1 MGLTTVNSDGMKDD
15 SIKNADIKSDAA
27 IAASKISG
35 LATSATTDTT
45 NADNI
50 GSGTLA
56 AARVAT
62 LNQNT
67 TGTSGGFTAG
77 NASNL
82 NSGTVPTARLGSGTA
97 SDANYLRGD
106 GAWTAVPPSYD
117 DTNIRK
123 DISKLA
129 LQIAVDTNR
138 AAYNLTNSFIDQFE
152 NDTGIA
158 TETNVD
164 RDSSGEF
171 VLPSVLTTTAFNF
184 KTSSTSNGGQ
194 PEILSP
200 NSHGTQ
206 STWGGMSIGSQT
218 GNSWTNDRVVAY
230 GGTGSNDYSAGY
242 PNFAFDLRYDF
253 TCFIRVFF
261 DANGYTG
268 NHSYGGYTTALSFG
282 TSQGINP
289 GRHPTLNGSSI
300 FRGPV
305 SGVTNTHGSLQV
317 EDWDDRI
324 FTSAAATA
332 LGHGSWADHDHASG
346 GNDVTYDASTWNSA
360 GGIARFYMNNNNNS
374 VLNTHH
380 GLCAVF
386 DRSENKLEMGFIS
399 GAASSSFRSGSNEGR
414 TTITNIPA
422 TGLAFFLSGN
432 ATGSNGGNGN
442 HISLTTAADSASAQS
457 NGTYAT
463 LTVNATG
470 TVIGTA
476 NTASSS
482 RTKVSGV
489 MLYKNGAGTATVGTD
504 LKIYFTCNGGTN
516 WTEAA
521 SYTVGSDFSTGIKT
535 IYLGETTCTAG
546 TDVRYKAVWA
556 NQAAG
561 SKETQL
567 HGIGVN
573 Y

>member
-1 MGLTTVNSDGMKDD
+1 MSNIKLKGDTSGESILKAPAEAGSDTTITLPKASIDLSTEGDGGQYLKT
-15 SIKNADIKSDAA
+15 NG
-27 IAASKISG
+27 SG
-35 LATSATTDTT
+35 VLSFGTPTNTDT
-45 NADNI
+45 I
-50 GSGTLA
+50 
-56 AARVAT
+56 
-62 LNQNT
+62 
-67 TGTSGGFTAG
+67 
-77 NASNL
+77 
-82 NSGTVPTARLGSGTA
+82 
-97 SDANYLRGD
+97 
-106 GAWTAVPPSYD
+106 YD
-117 DTNIRK
+117 DLNIRR
-123 DISKLA
+123 DIARLA
-129 LQIAVDTNR
+129 LQT
-138 AAYNLTNSFIDQFE
+138 AADHNKASYSLTNSRIDQFE
-152 NDTGIA
+152 DETGVA
-158 TETNVD
+158 TKTNTSY
-164 RDSSGEF
+164 DSTGEF
-171 VLPSVLTTTAFNF
+171 FHATTLAETAFNF

-206 STWGGMSIGSQT
+206 STWGGMSSGSQT

-230 GGTGSNDYSAGY
+230 GGSSGERYSAGY

-305 SGVTNTHGSLQV
+305 SGIHNTHGSLQV

-332 LGHGSWADHDHASG
+332 LGHGSWTDHDHASG

-360 GGIARFYMNNNNNS
+360 GGIARFYMNSNNNS

-399 GAASSSFRSGSNEGR
+399 GASSGTFRSGSNEGR
-414 TTITNIPA
+414 TTITNVPA

-432 ATGSNGGNGN
+432 ATGDNGGNGN
-442 HISLTTAADSASAQS
+442 HISLTTASDSDSAQG
-457 NGTYAT
+457 NGTYAVST
-463 LTVNATG
+463 TSATG
-470 TVIGTA
+470 AVISTA
-476 NTASSS
+476 NTASDA

-489 MLYKNGAGTATVGTD
+489 LLYKDKHGTNTLGTD
-504 LKIYFTCNGGTN
+504 LKVSFSCDNGSN
-516 WTEAA
+516 WTALDA
-521 SYTVGSDFSTGIKT
+521 TSGNYTAGADFSTGVKT
-535 IYLGETTCTAG
+535 SYLKEVTCTSG
-546 TDVRYKAVWA
+546 TQIKWKVDFA
-556 NQAAG
+556 NQVADTKVA
-561 SKETQL
+561 EI
-567 HGIGVN
+567 HGLAVN